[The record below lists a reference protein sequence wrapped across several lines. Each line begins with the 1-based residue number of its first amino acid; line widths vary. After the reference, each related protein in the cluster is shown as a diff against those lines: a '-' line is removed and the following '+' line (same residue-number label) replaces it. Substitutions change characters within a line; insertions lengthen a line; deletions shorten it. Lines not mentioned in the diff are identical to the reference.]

1 MYGTTLPRAGN
12 WGLAGMGLAEASKTA
27 GAAGGRFFTLEQ
39 RARMKGGHLRQQK
52 PAPGKMYMAGV
63 ALPRHHQRQT
73 SHLSRLVEL
82 MAEPVTVSVAEI
94 EPGDSLRIVEHYRWA
109 QQPDGALIAR
119 LNEVLWG
126 LWGCRKVLVDGV
138 AGGDRVLSILPP
150 HPSDGSVQLV
160 GEAAPRSAMGL
171 GLLTAV
177 DGGRVTMYADD
188 GSAKHREFWAQAVR
202 ARVRTA
208 EGGPPDFYVEP
219 STGDDGF
226 LRSLAL
232 AVEAAR
238 AAQAIERLAE
248 PIPA

>member
-1 MYGTTLPRAGN
+1 
-12 WGLAGMGLAEASKTA
+12 
-27 GAAGGRFFTLEQ
+27 
-39 RARMKGGHLRQQK
+39 
-52 PAPGKMYMAGV
+52 
-63 ALPRHHQRQT
+63 
-73 SHLSRLVEL
+73 

-119 LNEVLWG
+119 LHEVLWG

-138 AGGDRVLSILPP
+138 VAGDRVLSVLPP
-150 HPSDGSVQLV
+150 QPSDGSVQLV
-160 GEAAPRSAMGL
+160 GDAAPRSAMGL

-177 DGGRVTMYADD
+177 DGSRVTMYADD
-188 GSAKHREFWAQAVR
+188 SSAEHREFWAQAVR
-202 ARVRTA
+202 ARVRTT
-208 EGGPPDFYVEP
+208 EGGAPDFYVEP
-219 STGDDGF
+219 STGDEGF

-238 AAQAIERLAE
+238 TASALGRLAE